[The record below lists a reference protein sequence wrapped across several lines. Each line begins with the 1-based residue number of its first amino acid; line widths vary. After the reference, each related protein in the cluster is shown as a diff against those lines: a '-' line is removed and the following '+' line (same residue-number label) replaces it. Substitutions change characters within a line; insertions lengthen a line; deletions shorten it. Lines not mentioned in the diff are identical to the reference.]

1 MKVAAVFDSSGTLIS
16 IRRIIKDINSQ
27 KFIYNCQTVDIVDE
41 KKGRALIIIKE
52 GLPEIIENQDPDTLI
67 SDFLSKVDWGVS
79 YCNPPIDRNGVFKD
93 KTTKIKELQDPLN
106 VMKRFEIQTGY
117 GSAVIADTLN
127 GQVEYTVAT
136 GGCIF
141 PEVPETVRRLK
152 EMGVK
157 VFVASGDSK
166 NFIERISELVGIN
179 KKYIMPEAHHE
190 LKKDL
195 VLNLKKEGYKVVMIG
210 DASNDVPAMVESDL
224 SIVTL
229 QNGNVSKKALE
240 VADIKVDNIL
250 EVVDIV
256 DKFIKNEK
264 RKE

>member
-1 MKVAAVFDSSGTLIS
+1 MKVAVVFDSSGTLVS

-27 KFIYNCQTVDIVDE
+27 KFICNCQTVDIVDE
-41 KKGRALIIIKE
+41 KKGRALVIIKE
-52 GLPEIIENQDPDTLI
+52 GLPEIIENQDPNMLI

-79 YCNPPIDRNGVFKD
+79 YCNPPIDKEGVLMD
-93 KTTKIKELQDPLN
+93 KTTKIRELQDPLN

-117 GSAVIADTLN
+117 GSAMIADTLN
-127 GQVEYTVAT
+127 GRVEYTVAT

-141 PEVPETVRRLK
+141 PEVPETVRKLND
-152 EMGVK
+152 MGVK

-166 NFIERISELVGIN
+166 NFIERLSELVGIS
-179 KKYIMPEAHHE
+179 KKYMMPEAHHG
-190 LKKDL
+190 LKRDL
-195 VLNLKKEGYKVVMIG
+195 ILNLKKEGYEVVMVG

-240 VADIKVDNIL
+240 VADIKVDNIM
-250 EVVDIV
+250 EVVEV
-256 DKFIKNEK
+256 VNKFIENTEK
-264 RKE
+264 EY